1 MHAWHMR
8 YTLTMEAQGEMMSI
22 AAASRELKVSRGT
35 VYRLIE
41 SGKLQAERRT
51 FMTSRQYL
59 VSRESVERLLTGQ
72 PQGE

>member
-1 MHAWHMR
+1 
-8 YTLTMEAQGEMMSI
+8 MEAQGEMMSI